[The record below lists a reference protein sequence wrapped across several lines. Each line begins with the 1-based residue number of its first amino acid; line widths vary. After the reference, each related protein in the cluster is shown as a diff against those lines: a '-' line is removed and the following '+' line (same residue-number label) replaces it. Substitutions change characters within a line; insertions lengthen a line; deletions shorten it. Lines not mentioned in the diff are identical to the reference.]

1 MVIIIV
7 EIKYVNFQYYK
18 TLRSEGSPEGLWMDG
33 RFQDEDDYQ
42 ERKQQ
47 EASQREKRHLEHFS
61 TVGAEITHKHVLSPH
76 FVVCKLL
83 LK

>member
-1 MVIIIV
+1 M
-7 EIKYVNFQYYK
+7 NLQYYK
-18 TLRSEGSPEGLWMDG
+18 TLRSEGWPESLWMDG

-61 TVGAEITHKHVLSPH
+61 TVGAEMPDKHALSPH

-83 LK
+83 VK

>member
-1 MVIIIV
+1 MVLIIV
-7 EIKYVNFQYYK
+7 AIKYVNFQYYK
-18 TLRSEGSPEGLWMDG
+18 LRSEGSPESLWMDG

-61 TVGAEITHKHVLSPH
+61 TVGAEITDKHALSPL
-76 FVVCKLL
+76 CWE
-83 LK
+83 

>member
-1 MVIIIV
+1 
-7 EIKYVNFQYYK
+7 
-18 TLRSEGSPEGLWMDG
+18 MDG

-47 EASQREKRHLEHFS
+47 EASQREKCHLEHFS
-61 TVGAEITHKHVLSPH
+61 TVGAEITDKRALSPQ

-83 LK
+83 LKQGRSQ

>member
-7 EIKYVNFQYYK
+7 AIKYVNFQYYK
-18 TLRSEGSPEGLWMDG
+18 TLRREGSPESLWMDG

-47 EASQREKRHLEHFS
+47 EASQREKRYLEHFS
-61 TVGAEITHKHVLSPH
+61 TIGAEIKDKHALSPH

>member
-1 MVIIIV
+1 MWIFNII
-7 EIKYVNFQYYK
+7 KHW
-18 TLRSEGSPEGLWMDG
+18 EGSPESFWMDG

-61 TVGAEITHKHVLSPH
+61 TVGAEITDKRPLSA
-76 FVVCKLL
+76 VKIG
-83 LK
+83 